1 MELSF
6 GARIGS
12 IWESYVIAND
22 QEGNK
27 ILYLDGGKH
36 GKVANGSESL
46 IMESMRSCLYYVFYW
61 DGNNFRSK
69 EKKNNLVKSN
79 CHTS

>member
-1 MELSF
+1 M
-6 GARIGS
+6 
-12 IWESYVIAND
+12 IANA

-46 IMESMRSCLYYVFYW
+46 IMESMRSWHVLRVLM
-61 DGNNFRSK
+61 GRQQLSK
-69 EKKNNLVKSN
+69 QREEE
-79 CHTS
+79 